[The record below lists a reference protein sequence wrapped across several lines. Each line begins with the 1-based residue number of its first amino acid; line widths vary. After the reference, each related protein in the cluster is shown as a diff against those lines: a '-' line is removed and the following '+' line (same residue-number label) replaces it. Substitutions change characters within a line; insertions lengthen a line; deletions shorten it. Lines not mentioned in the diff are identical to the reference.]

1 MLAETISNLVSQFP
15 GRGEQIDQL
24 LAFLGQ
30 PSDPT
35 PPGIFVY
42 GPAAT
47 GKTSIVRDLFA
58 SYDPEGQ
65 HYAFINCIECF
76 TPRLLFERTLNAWA
90 GYTPAPSN
98 RYANYAR
105 CENLVDF
112 VNCVRELLVV
122 ADGGRR
128 ASDTHYMIIDQ
139 AERLRDRGPMLLTTL
154 LRLSELTGANVSL
167 VLISNVIW
175 DKFRPRHGGAPE
187 PLALCFPSYTKQQ
200 ILDIVA
206 KDCPVDEPMPFFMTF
221 VDAIYEVFHRNCA
234 DLNELRHLVAM
245 LYPKFVQPVFE
256 KQATRG
262 EFARLF
268 KLCQPYF
275 SAASERLYLREI
287 STSEWQKNSAIA
299 SAKNNPEDITLSIY
313 QMAEGSTDSLDL
325 PYYTKF
331 LLIASFLASYNPS
344 RLDAQY
350 FGYGAGKNGKR
361 RRGRKAAT
369 EDSLGGK
376 DRPQLLGP
384 KSFAI
389 ERMLAIF
396 YSIIA
401 EPVDSSV
408 DVQIQIASLVTLRLL
423 TKTSSGDRLD
433 GIKCKCNVSLESV
446 RSISRSV
453 KFDIDRFLY
462 DFA

>member
-1 MLAETISNLVSQFP
+1 MMTTDPNSRLSVQFP

-30 PSDPT
+30 PTDSS

-42 GPAAT
+42 GPTAT
-47 GKTSIVRDLFA
+47 GKTAVIRELFA
-58 SYDPEGQ
+58 QYDSTGQ
-65 HYAFINCIECF
+65 QYALVNCIECF

-90 GYTPAPSN
+90 GHTPNVSN
-98 RYANYAR
+98 KYANYVR

-112 VNCVRELLVV
+112 INCVRDLLVV
-122 ADGGRR
+122 ASGGQR
-128 ASDTHYMIIDQ
+128 ADTTHYLVLDQ
-139 AERLRDRGPMLLTTL
+139 AERLRDRGPMLLTSL
-154 LRLSELTGANVSL
+154 LRLSELTGANIAVI
-167 VLISNVIW
+167 LISNVVW
-175 DKFRPRHGGAPE
+175 DKFRPRHGGAPD
-187 PLALCFPSYTKQQ
+187 PIPIYFSAYTKSQ

-206 KDCPVDEPMPFFMTF
+206 KDCPQDEPQAFFLTF
-221 VDAIYEVFHRNCA
+221 VDAIYEVFHRNCV

-256 KQATRG
+256 KQATRN

-287 STSEWQKNSAIA
+287 STSEWQKNSAVA
-299 SAKNNPEDITLSIY
+299 SAKNDPDDVTLSIY
-313 QMAEGSTDSLDL
+313 QMAEDAETLDL

-331 LLIASFLASYNPS
+331 LLIAAFLASYNPA

-350 FGYGAGKNGKR
+350 FSRSKGPSKR
-361 RRGRKAAT
+361 RKGAKADDA
-369 EDSLGGK
+369 LGGK
-376 DRPQLLGP
+376 DRQQLLGP
-384 KSFAI
+384 KAFAI

-423 TKTSSGDRLD
+423 TKASSGDRLD
-433 GIKCKCNVSLESV
+433 GIKCKCNVSLEAI
-446 RSISRSV
+446 RAISRSV

-462 DFA
+462 DFT